1 MEKKIGVYICS
12 GCGIGESL
20 NVEKLARTAQNK
32 GGKVVKTH
40 ACLCGE
46 EGNALIANDVAN
58 EGVNT
63 VVIAAC
69 SARAM
74 TDAFRID
81 VPILERVNLREHVAW
96 SHEPN
101 DEHTQTLAEDYLD
114 HGHRAGPEDL
124 AARAEH
130 PGDLEGHPRRR
141 RRPDRGQ
148 RGAGRGRGRLR
159 GRPGREVARSSAAGS
174 PAP

>member
-12 GCGIGESL
+12 GCEIGESL

-46 EGNALIANDVAN
+46 EGNALIAADIAG

-69 SARAM
+69 SPRAM
-74 TDAFRID
+74 VDAFRLD
-81 VPILERVNLREHVAW
+81 APIVERVNLR
-96 SHEPN
+96 
-101 DEHTQTLAEDYLD
+101 
-114 HGHRAGPEDL
+114 
-124 AARAEH
+124 
-130 PGDLEGHPRRR
+130 
-141 RRPDRGQ
+141 
-148 RGAGRGRGRLR
+148 
-159 GRPGREVARSSAAGS
+159 
-174 PAP
+174 

>member
-46 EGNALIANDVAN
+46 EGHDLLANDIAN
-58 EGVNT
+58 EGVNA

-69 SARAM
+69 SMRAM

-101 DEHTQTLAEDYLD
+101 DEHTQTLAEDYLQM
-114 HGHRAGPEDL
+114 GIVRVQKTSPPEPNVQEMRLVAL
-124 AARAEH
+124 ARK
-130 PGDLEGHPRRR
+130 
-141 RRPDRGQ
+141 
-148 RGAGRGRGRLR
+148 
-159 GRPGREVARSSAAGS
+159 
-174 PAP
+174 